1 MQIVILV
8 ESKSSADIDYQ
19 YIRSFIKKNYPSQDR
34 HVKLNHINLN
44 SKTRLEASQKQ
55 IEDKLTSYAFAN
67 PGEKQFV
74 GCCLD
79 TDTGKT
85 SDPNRNKRCAAFCKK
100 HGYELVW
107 FHRDIEEVFIG
118 KRVKDNQKV
127 REAKNFVSQRKI
139 ESLNLQFF
147 LNVDIESSNYRHTN
161 LKAVFDEIMKNVG

>member
-19 YIRSFIKKNYPSQDR
+19 YIRSFIKKSYPSQDR
-34 HVKLNHINLN
+34 HVKLTPINLN
-44 SKTRLEASQKQ
+44 SKTRLEASQKK
-55 IEDKLTSYAFAN
+55 IECKVKSYALTN

-74 GCCLD
+74 VCCLD

-85 SDPNRNKRCAAFCKK
+85 GDPNRNKQCETFCKK
-100 HGYELVW
+100 HDYELVW

-118 KRVKDNQKV
+118 KRVKDSQKAK
-127 REAKNFVSQRKI
+127 EAKNFVSQRKI

-147 LNVDIESSNYRHTN
+147 LNVDIESSNYRRTN
-161 LKAVFDEIMKNVG
+161 LKAVFDKIMKKVG